1 MKLNDTTKEFLTVKD
16 LALLLGLSKTSIYRL
31 LIARDI
37 PFTRI
42 GRNIRFSRAEMTD
55 YLERNTVKEIK

>member
-1 MKLNDTTKEFLTVKD
+1 MQLSDTTKEFLTVKD
-16 LALLLGLSKTSIYRL
+16 LSLLFGLSITSIYRL

-42 GRNIRFSRAEMTD
+42 GRNIRFSKAEIID